1 MVQEKTAQQELNTVL
16 ADNPRIKALLY
27 QKARDRATPLRW
39 NTNILILVSVN
50 LMATI
55 LLTLWGVSIL
65 VTGIVAI
72 CGLLL
77 VWALSARQEKR
88 LEAKF
93 FEQELRELTV
103 AAPEAVAP
111 PATFAPKNNSV
122 GITTPP
128 APSEMPI
135 TQRELEILAQM
146 AAGKVNKEI
155 ATALN
160 ISAMTVKNHIS
171 HILEKLDVN
180 DRTSAV
186 LLAVRNGWITLD
198 KA

>member
-1 MVQEKTAQQELNTVL
+1 MVQEKTAQQEFEHIL
-16 ADNPRIKALLY
+16 ANNPRIKALLY
-27 QKARDRATPLRW
+27 QKAKDRATPLRW

-55 LLTLWGVSIL
+55 LLTLWGVSL
-65 VTGIVAI
+65 VITGIVAI
-72 CGLLL
+72 AGLLL
-77 VWALSARQEKR
+77 VWALSVQQEKR
-88 LEAKF
+88 LANQF
-93 FEQELRELTV
+93 FEQELRELNDIDSAP
-103 AAPEAVAP
+103 AAP
-111 PATFAPKNNSV
+111 APKNTNASV

-198 KA
+198 KV

>member
-1 MVQEKTAQQELNTVL
+1 MVQEKPSQQELDAILFN
-16 ADNPRIKALLY
+16 DPRVRALLY
-27 QKARDRATPLRW
+27 QKAKDRATAMRW

-65 VTGIVAI
+65 ITGIVAI
-72 CGLLL
+72 CGLLA
-77 VWALSARQEKR
+77 VWAVSSRQEKQMEKR
-88 LEAKF
+88 F
-93 FEQELRELTV
+93 FEAELQNLKDNQPI
-103 AAPEAVAP
+103 A
-111 PATFAPKNNSV
+111 
-122 GITTPP
+122 P
-128 APSEMPI
+128 APVNTIIGISTAPLQSDMPI
-135 TQRELEILAQM
+135 TQRELEILSQM

-186 LLAVRNGWITLD
+186 LLAVRNGWITLN
-198 KA
+198 KV